1 MPFTKLEESIFTC
14 FPSDSKF
21 LSKENQ
27 KELIATMFLCGYC
40 CKTTSHFQYHN
51 RSSTCVGYMTLYCDK
66 CLYNWVVCSQC
77 TFDKQPKSPTL
88 RVQKRKRH
96 NVIMS
101 LSTMMCEHTIK
112 VHNKEDSISSIESP
126 DIFPNTDMFIEVNE
140 NEDYEMEAL
149 DEGLCLANSDASDD
163 LSTSNEYNAKMK
175 LKSQLCK
182 VFPDVPD
189 KHITRLN
196 RHVRDIIFELNIHNC
211 YSDYLIKKTWLKGS
225 SYDDYKIT
233 KSDTDL
239 FLRIIRQLIM
249 NSRDEQGKIV
259 DIYRRIED
267 RSEDIIQHLQQRI
280 FHLESTI
287 EKYDET
293 FNLIDKSYLRER
305 MIEPVQLSEENLATD
320 VTSSNKFSNHLL
332 PLPHTIQDAR
342 YLMEKDS
349 SFVSGLLCPEIQI
362 NESDG
367 YAFILPSRLLPMF
380 VSSGLEFEHI
390 TDNTD
395 ISSLDLRS
403 KYRSPDI
410 YSILSKLQC
419 TDIENEESSTGYDE
433 LDTCEVYNI
442 GLGYWSDGCD
452 VGGAS
457 KANRSLVK
465 LVTIHVIHP
474 TLTENHVFPVGFGNN
489 KGDHEYVRS
498 KILNDLY
505 HLQKSKKLVYVPSLK
520 KVVAVRFFLAFV
532 IQDRVEHCD
541 FTGFSAHSGTFSTVP
556 GISSPFV
563 IFSDRNEHSHS
574 LCIQKSV
581 ASCSKCAEYR
591 LKTFMEGDYCQS
603 AKSNLH
609 CMNCTDWDLLQVR
622 FMPDSTYPLDADCY
636 KKDTLMHAKIITFS
650 SMISACDVIHENI
663 YLHNWTK
670 VKAQKYGQIECIKT
684 SVIEDIYQYSRG
696 IRSRTK
702 STAQRPIPQLPRIL
716 LPSGM
721 TQSILRLDQCIV
733 GVMHT
738 LILNLGKHLL
748 LTISELLSKVK
759 MWTSFYSS
767 SSVLLDDIRKL
778 SLNWCK
784 CYHYGSTDKPGSLW
798 VSENYLAFALISK
811 HIFSIM
817 EQNNVE
823 GKAIK
828 NVVWAYNTLVSTIMC
843 ENEAN
848 AESCDK
854 AEALAKIFLSYFN
867 IMDNLVSAHNKNDK
881 DSNMRKRKK
890 RKKDISKIESTSCI
904 LNVLSVVDEMRK
916 KGIQRNYW
924 EGGLS
929 GEGILRFVKPL
940 VKRGLGQLGVYKC
953 TLQKLYQFRAINNM
967 IHNHDIMIDDQIN
980 TSEKEDSEDFWD
992 KERYRRFHSYKTYL
1006 EIEQNIQENKTL
1018 SCAFYVTDKK
1028 FYLIFQQKKRKL
1040 VVELLLSNAE
1050 QKDSTCT
1057 FNVNLASFNSRKLM
1071 TELSKNHNDY
1081 VSVLALPFQKTTDN
1095 GNIKYFLF
1103 SEQHFEYN
1111 EHETWILP
1119 CLMPVKIQKDIERI
1133 VIWTKRSECQK
1144 YVGKKVLPLEGKYD
1158 GNVTS
1163 FHYKRGVIDRDNAIW
1178 TVKYVK
1184 SNSEQSNRSTYK
1196 RVEYTYDDLIKI
1208 VL

>member
-21 LSKENQ
+21 LLKENQ
-27 KELIATMFLCGYC
+27 KELIATMFLCEYC
-40 CKTTSHFQYHN
+40 CKTTSHFKYHN
-51 RSSTCVGYMTLYCDK
+51 RSSTCVGYMTLYCDQ

-77 TFDKQPKSPTL
+77 TFEKQPKSPTL
-88 RVQKRKRH
+88 RVQKRNRH

-101 LSTMMCEHTIK
+101 LSTIMCEHTIEL
-112 VHNKEDSISSIESP
+112 HNQRKNVSSNEP
-126 DIFPNTDMFIEVNE
+126 ADIFQNTDMFIEVDE

-149 DEGLCLANSDASDD
+149 HEGLLVANSDASVD
-163 LSTSNEYNAKMK
+163 LLNSNEYNAKIK

-189 KHITRLN
+189 KNITRFN
-196 RHVRDIIFELNIHNC
+196 RHVREIIFELNSHHC
-211 YSDYLIKKTWLKGS
+211 YSNYLIKKTWLKGS
-225 SYDDYKIT
+225 SYDDYKIP

-267 RSEDIIQHLQQRI
+267 RSENIIQHLQQRI

-287 EKYDET
+287 QQYDDT
-293 FNLIDKSYLRER
+293 FNLIEKSYLRER
-305 MIEPVQLSEENLATD
+305 MIEPVQLCDHKFDTD
-320 VTSSNKFSNHLL
+320 VISSNDFSNQLL
-332 PLPHTIQDAR
+332 PLPHTLQDAR

-395 ISSLDLRS
+395 ISTLDVRS

-410 YSILSKLQC
+410 SSILSKLQC
-419 TDIENEESSTGYDE
+419 ADFHMEENSSQYSE
-433 LDTCEVYNI
+433 LDTCDVYNI

-465 LVTIHVIHP
+465 LVTIHVIHSS
-474 TLTENHVFPVGFGNN
+474 LTENHVFPVGFGNN
-489 KGDHEYVRS
+489 KGDHEYVRT

-505 HLQKSKKLVYVPSLK
+505 ELQRSKKLVYVPSLK

-532 IQDRVEHCD
+532 IQDRMEHCD

-556 GISSPFV
+556 GVSSPFV
-563 IFSDRNEHSHS
+563 IFSDRKEHSHS

-591 LKTFMEGDYCQS
+591 LKSFIEGDYCES
-603 AKSNLH
+603 AKSNVH
-609 CMNCTDWDLLQVR
+609 CMNCTDWDLLQVK
-622 FMPDSTYPLDADCY
+622 FMPDSMYPSDADCY
-636 KKDTLMHAKIITFS
+636 KKDTLMDAKIITFS
-650 SMISACDVIHENI
+650 SMISACDVIHENL

-670 VKAQKYGQIECIKT
+670 EKAKKYGQIECIKT
-684 SVIEDIYQYSRG
+684 SVIDDIYQYSKS
-696 IRSRTK
+696 IRSASKRG
-702 STAQRPIPQLPRIL
+702 AQRPIPQLPRHV

-748 LTISELLSKVK
+748 LTVAQLLSKLK
-759 MWTSFYSS
+759 MWTTFYSS

-784 CYHYGSTDKPGSLW
+784 CYHYGSTEKPGSLW
-798 VSENYLAFALISK
+798 VSENYLAFALVSK
-811 HIFSIM
+811 HIFSIVT
-817 EQNNVE
+817 QNNDE

-848 AESCDK
+848 TESCDK

-867 IMDNLVSAHNKNDK
+867 VMDNLLFAHKKNET

-940 VKRGLGQLGVYKC
+940 IKRGLGQLGVYRC

-967 IHNHDIMIDDQIN
+967 IHNHDIMIDDEIN
-980 TSEKEDSEDFWD
+980 TSEKEDSEDFFD
-992 KERYRRFHSYKTYL
+992 KERYRRFHSYKSYL
-1006 EIEQNIQENKTL
+1006 EIEQNIQEKKTL
-1018 SCAFYVTDKK
+1018 SCTYYVTGK
-1028 FYLIFQQKKRKL
+1028 IFFFIYQQKKKKL

-1050 QKDSTCT
+1050 TKDSTCT
-1057 FNVNLASFNSRKLM
+1057 FNVNLAHFDSTKQM
-1071 TELSKNHNDY
+1071 TELSKRHNDY
-1081 VSVLALPFQKTTDN
+1081 VSVLALPFEKKRDN
-1095 GNIKYFLF
+1095 ENIKYYLF
-1103 SEQHFEYN
+1103 SEHHFEYN

-1119 CLMPVKIQKDIERI
+1119 CLMPVKIKKDIERI
-1133 VIWTKRSECQK
+1133 VIWTKRSECEK
-1144 YVGKKVLPLEGKYD
+1144 YIGKKVLPFEGKYD
-1158 GNVTS
+1158 GVVSS

-1184 SNSEQSNRSTYK
+1184 RSSQSNGRTYK
-1196 RVEYTYDDLIKI
+1196 RVEYTYDQLIKI